1 MAHPIE
7 GILGVSMENIHEM
20 VDVNTIIGDP
30 ITRGD
35 TTIIPISKVSF
46 GFASGGSDLPTQAA
60 EKFAGGAGAGVTVK
74 PVAFIVIKADGDVKL
89 MELGGKGSPF
99 DGIME
104 SLPGLIEKL
113 KASAAEKKAAKAEKK
128 AESKEL
134 AKAEA
139 KVEKAEAKL
148 AKEEAKAAAKADA
161 VDEKTEA
168 RIAKAA
174 AKVEA
179 AKAEAQAQLN
189 AENGKSENKE

>member
-7 GILGVSMENIHEM
+7 GILGVSMENIHQM

-30 ITRGD
+30 IVKGE

-89 MELGGKGSPF
+89 LELGGKGSPL
-99 DGIME
+99 DGVMD
-104 SLPGLIEKL
+104 SLPGLIDKI
-113 KASAAEKKAAKAEKK
+113 KSSIADKKSAKGDKSENEDVKAEKSDVK
-128 AESKEL
+128 A

-148 AKEEAKAAAKADA
+148 AKMEAKDAKS
-161 VDEKTEA
+161 EE
-168 RIAKAA
+168 RLAKAA

-179 AKAEAQAQLN
+179 ARAVAQAELD
-189 AENGKSENKE
+189 AENKQ